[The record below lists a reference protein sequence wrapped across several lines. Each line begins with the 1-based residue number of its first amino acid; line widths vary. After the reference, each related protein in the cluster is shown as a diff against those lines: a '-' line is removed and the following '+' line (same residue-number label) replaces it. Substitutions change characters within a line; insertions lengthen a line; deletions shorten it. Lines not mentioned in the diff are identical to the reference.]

1 MGSCSAAGSGSEVE
15 VEVDVK
21 NMMFDNQTK
30 VKGSFEKLSKSI
42 ITKKNPTTKYK
53 ISGKRNNDF
62 YNANAKT
69 NAS

>member
-1 MGSCSAAGSGSEVE
+1 MTSLEAVTEE
-15 VEVDVK
+15 EVDLK
-21 NMMFDNQTK
+21 NVMFENQAK
-30 VKGSFEKLSKSI
+30 VKGSFDKLSKSI

-53 ISGKRNNDF
+53 ISGKKNNDF

>member
-1 MGSCSAAGSGSEVE
+1 
-15 VEVDVK
+15 
-21 NMMFDNQTK
+21 MMFENQTK

-42 ITKKNPTTKYK
+42 VTKKNPTSKYK

>member
-1 MGSCSAAGSGSEVE
+1 M
-15 VEVDVK
+15 
-21 NMMFDNQTK
+21 
-30 VKGSFEKLSKSI
+30 KGSFDKLAKTI
-42 ITKKNPTTKYK
+42 VMKKNPTTKYK

>member
-1 MGSCSAAGSGSEVE
+1 MDSVTEE
-15 VEVDVK
+15 EVDLK
-21 NMMFDNQTK
+21 NVMFENQAK
-30 VKGSFEKLSKSI
+30 VKGSFDKLSKSI

-53 ISGKRNNDF
+53 ISGKKNNDF

>member
-1 MGSCSAAGSGSEVE
+1 MEAVTEE
-15 VEVDVK
+15 EVDLKKV
-21 NMMFDNQTK
+21 MFENQAK
-30 VKGSFEKLSKSI
+30 VKGSFDKLSKSI

-53 ISGKRNNDF
+53 ISGKKNNDF

>member
-1 MGSCSAAGSGSEVE
+1 MESVTEE
-15 VEVDVK
+15 EVDLK
-21 NMMFDNQTK
+21 NVMFENQAK
-30 VKGSFEKLSKSI
+30 VKGSFDKLSKSI

-53 ISGKRNNDF
+53 ISGKKNNDF